1 MTELPLS
8 ARVPRP
14 TSVELPADAEGIVWR
29 AATMDDV
36 AGIQACEA
44 QIAEV
49 DHPNY
54 TTTVEELEEDF
65 DHSYVDLPSDTV
77 VALDG
82 DEVVAWGLVLM
93 PPGQETLVRVILIGG
108 VGPSH
113 RGRGLGRR
121 LMSWLEARGMQRL
134 ADSDKTLPGWL
145 MAYAEERAESANRL
159 ITRFGFTPAR
169 YFLELRRSLDEPIAE
184 VPLDLAIVPFDRSLS
199 ERVRV
204 ARNDAFRDHWGSQPT
219 NEEQWDS
226 FVGRSTFRPELCAIA
241 MAGDEVVGFVIVTVT
256 EEDWPGQG
264 FSSAY
269 IELVGVTRAWRGRGI
284 APAVLARSLQLMAD
298 AGLEKAVLDVDS
310 DSPTGALG
318 LYTGLGFVE
327 SNRSINYNRVF

>member
-1 MTELPLS
+1 
-8 ARVPRP
+8 
-14 TSVELPADAEGIVWR
+14 
-29 AATMDDV
+29 MDDV

-44 QIAEV
+44 QISVV

-82 DEVVAWGLVLM
+82 DEVVAWGLVLI

-108 VGPSH
+108 VRPSH

-121 LMSWLEARGMQRL
+121 LMGWLEARGMQRL

-145 MAYAEERAESANRL
+145 MAHAEERAESANRL

-184 VPLDLAIVPFDRSLS
+184 VALDLAIVPFDRSLS

-241 MAGDEVVGFVIVTVT
+241 MTGDEVVGFVIVTVT